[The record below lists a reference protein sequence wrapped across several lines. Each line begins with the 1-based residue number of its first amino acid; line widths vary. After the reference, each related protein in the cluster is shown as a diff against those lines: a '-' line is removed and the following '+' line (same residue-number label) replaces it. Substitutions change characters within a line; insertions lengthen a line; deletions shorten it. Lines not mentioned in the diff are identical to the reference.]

1 MKIKELTIRN
11 YKRFVTEQN
20 ISFCNPNGQI
30 NDITLLLGTNGSGK
44 TSILQLIAALVGSA
58 VRKNMQPDQLEWSVY
73 NYSFLQNGNLPLKA
87 QATITFTP
95 EETTTTHNFAQRLQ
109 DMGKPIPH
117 LPQTSLNIQL
127 QLDYDGNKV
136 DAIGGA
142 GHYFQMSG
150 YQYALQLKTYE
161 QNAWALFQHIGAIYW
176 YTEQRTAFSFQNPEH
191 NRNNTNAL
199 RDMLCG
205 FYYFHKDVES
215 GKIQLRE
222 GQQDFYANIERLYQ
236 QIFPNRSFIGAEPN
250 RKDPYQRDFWL
261 KEEPNNYYELS
272 GMSAGEQAIFPI
284 LIDFALMNINNSI
297 VLIDEI
303 ELHLNPTMLQTL
315 LRLLPNLGT
324 NNQFI
329 ITSHSPYII
338 RELPSSSI
346 LLIDNDVV
354 KPLAVYTQG
363 RDLNSIS
370 NDVFGIPA
378 RPKEYTEKLSK
389 LYWFIEE
396 ENATEA
402 QKLLNELQQLWGEHD
417 SEIFRA
423 KLYLDDLLI
432 TEQN

>member
-44 TSILQLIAALVGSA
+44 TSILQLIAALIGSA
-58 VRKNMQPDQLEWSVY
+58 VRKNRQPDQLEWSGY
-73 NYSFLQNGNLPLKA
+73 NYPFLQNGNLPLKA

-95 EETTTTHNFAQRLQ
+95 EETTTTRSFAQRLLE
-109 DMGKPIPH
+109 MGRPIPH
-117 LPQTSLNIQL
+117 LPQTSPSIQL
-127 QLDYDGNKV
+127 QLDYEGNKV
-136 DAIGGA
+136 DALGGA

-150 YQYALQLKTYE
+150 YQYALQLKSYE
-161 QNAWALFQHIGAIYW
+161 QNTRDLFQHIGAIYW
-176 YTEQRTAFSFQNPEH
+176 YTEQRNAYSFQNPEH
-191 NRNNTNAL
+191 KRNNTNGL
-199 RDMLCG
+199 RDMLCSL
-205 FYYFHKDVES
+205 YYFHSDVKS

-222 GQQDFYANIERLYQ
+222 GQQDFYANIEQLYQ
-236 QIFPNRSFIGAEPN
+236 QMFPNHSFVGAEPN

-303 ELHLNPTMLQTL
+303 ELHLNPIMLQTL

-370 NDVFGIPA
+370 NEVFGIPA